1 MAKYNTFTLFAFNF
15 TLKFMIAQL
24 KGEIAEITG
33 NSIVLLVGG
42 VGYKINVMPETIK
55 EIRESVSKTI
65 SLKTHLSV
73 RETSLDLYGFLNNEE
88 LEFFEMLI
96 SISGIGPKS
105 GLAILS
111 VVNVSTLKTAVS
123 SGDSSYLTKV
133 SGIGRKSAGKIILE
147 LRDKL
152 GAIENPSDSAM
163 MKDEVETLEALQ
175 ALGYS
180 TREARGAI
188 KKIEKNISGS
198 SNRIKEALKILGKQV

>member
-1 MAKYNTFTLFAFNF
+1 
-15 TLKFMIAQL
+15 MIAQL
-24 KGEIAEITG
+24 KGEIAQIDA
-33 NSIVLLVGG
+33 NSVVLMVSGI
-42 VGYKINVMPETIK
+42 GYRVNVMPETIK
-55 EIRESVSKTI
+55 EIKDSGNTTI
-65 SLKTHLSV
+65 SLKTHLAV
-73 RETSLDLYGFLNNEE
+73 RETSLDIYGFLNTDE

-111 VVNVSTLKTAVS
+111 VADVNTLKAAVS

-152 GAIENPSDSAM
+152 GAIEGKTDSDQM
-163 MKDEVETLEALQ
+163 RDEMETLEALQ

-180 TREARGAI
+180 IREARDAM
-188 KKIEKNISGS
+188 KKIDKTTTGAGD
-198 SNRIKEALKILGKQV
+198 RIREALKILGKQE